1 METIKWIND
10 VNKED
15 IAVAGGKGAN
25 LGEMLK
31 NDFPVPPA
39 FIVTAD
45 AFWSFLEET
54 KIKDSVFNIL
64 RNVNVDEPD
73 DLEKKSEEIK
83 KIIINANIPWTTEVD
98 ILDAYRKLDDGFVAV
113 RSSATAEDL
122 PGASFAGQQETFLNV
137 KGEQTLLES
146 VKQCW
151 ASLYTPRAIF
161 YREKQGFKH
170 EDVKLAVVVQKMV
183 NADVSGVMFTSDPI
197 TGKPKVLIEVGYGL
211 GESVVGGKIT
221 PDTYVVD
228 QNTLKIEDK
237 NISVQKIEYVKGEDG
252 KTTEVEVEQWKQDKQ
267 KMSDND
273 IVKLAEIG
281 KRIET
286 HYNEPMDVEWCM
298 ENNEIYIVQARP
310 VTTIKKEEIKME
322 KEEKFVKER
331 KVLVKGLPASP
342 GTAVGI
348 VVIIKDSSELGK
360 IKEGSILVTQMTTP
374 DMVIGMKKA
383 KAIVTDEGGLTCH
396 AAIVSRELGIPC
408 IVGSGKATE
417 VLKEGTKITVDASTG
432 VVYEGIIKIEKKEG
446 KILPAAEYVPVT
458 GTKIYINLGV
468 PEKAEEYAK
477 LPVSGVGL
485 MREEFTVT
493 SYVGKHPLALIEQG
507 EPEVFIAALVEA
519 FSKVAR
525 AFYPR
530 PVVLRTSDFKTN
542 EYRNLKGGEKYES
555 VEANP
560 MIGWRGVS
568 RYVSEKYEKA
578 FRLELKA
585 IKKVRDSGLKN
596 FWLMLPFVRTVDE
609 VKKSLGIMKDEGLE
623 RSNDFKVWI
632 MAEVPSNIFLADQ
645 FAELVDGFSIGSN
658 DLTQLIMGADR
669 DSEILAQLGYFD
681 ERNEAVKR
689 AIAHLIKAAHEKGC
703 TVSIC
708 GQAPSVYPEF
718 TEFLVRNGIDSISLN
733 ADVVNK
739 TIRLV
744 ASIEQKIMLE
754 NARGKGNGKLEGVI

>member
-10 VNKED
+10 VNRED

-45 AFWSFLEET
+45 AFWNFLEET

-64 RNVNVDEPD
+64 RNINVDDSD
-73 DLEKKSEEIK
+73 DLEKKSGEIK
-83 KIIINANIPWTTEVD
+83 KIITSANMTWTIEVD
-98 ILDAYRKLDDGFVAV
+98 VLDAYRKLDDAFVAV

-122 PGASFAGQQETFLNV
+122 PEASFAGQQDTYLNV
-137 KGEQTLLES
+137 KGEQELLSS
-146 VKQCW
+146 VKKCW

-183 NADVSGVMFTSDPI
+183 NADISGVMFTSDPI
-197 TGKPKVLIEVGYGL
+197 TGKPKILIETGYGL
-211 GESVVGGKIT
+211 GETIVGGKIT
-221 PDTYVVD
+221 PDTYIVD
-228 QNTLKIEDK
+228 QDTLEIEDK
-237 NISVQKIEYVKGEDG
+237 NIATQKIKEVKGEDG

-267 KMSDND
+267 KMPDTD

-281 KRIET
+281 KRIEK

-310 VTTIKKEEIKME
+310 VTTIKKGGIKME

-331 KVLVKGLPASP
+331 KILVKGLPASP
-342 GTAVGI
+342 GTATGK

-360 IKEGSILVTQMTTP
+360 IKEGNILVTQMTTP

-383 KAIVTDEGGLTCH
+383 SAIVTDEGGLTCH

-408 IVGSGKATE
+408 IVGSGKATK
-417 VLKEGTKITVDASTG
+417 VLKEGDEITVDASTG
-432 VVYEGIIKIEKKEG
+432 VVYEGIIKIEKKEKE
-446 KILPAAEYVPVT
+446 KILQAAEYVPVT
-458 GTKIYINLGV
+458 GTKIYMNLGV
-468 PEKAEEYAK
+468 PEKAEECAR

-493 SYVGKHPLALIEQG
+493 SSVGKHPLALIEQG
-507 EPEVFIAALVEA
+507 KPEVFIDALVEA
-519 FSKVAR
+519 FSTVAR

-542 EYRNLKGGEKYES
+542 EYRNLEGGEKYES

-596 FWLMLPFVRTVDE
+596 LWLMLPFVRTVDE
-609 VKKSLGIMKDEGLE
+609 VKKALKIMKEEGLE
-623 RSNDFKVWI
+623 RNNDFKVWI
-632 MAEVPSNIFLADQ
+632 MAEVPSNVFLADQ

-689 AIAHLIKAAHEKGC
+689 AIAHLIKVAHEKGC

-754 NARGKGNGKLEGVI
+754 NARKRSE

>member
-73 DLEKKSEEIK
+73 DLEKKSGEIK
-83 KIIINANIPWTTEVD
+83 KIIINANMPWTTEVD

-122 PGASFAGQQETFLNV
+122 PEASFAGQQETFLNV
-137 KGEQTLLES
+137 KGEQSLLES

-237 NISVQKIEYVKGEDG
+237 NIAVQKIEYVKGEDG

-267 KMSDND
+267 KMSDSD

-322 KEEKFVKER
+322 KEEETVKER
-331 KVLVKGLPASP
+331 NILVKGLPASP
-342 GTAVGI
+342 GVAVGR

-360 IKEGSILVTQMTTP
+360 IKEGDILVTPMTTP
-374 DMVIGMKKA
+374 DMVPGMKKA
-383 KAIVTDEGGLTCH
+383 SAIVTDEGGLTCH

-408 IVGSGKATE
+408 IVGSGKATK
-417 VLKEGTKITVDASTG
+417 VLKEGAKITVDASTG
-432 VVYEGIIKIEKKEG
+432 VVYEGIIKTEKKEKEKG
-446 KILPAAEYVPVT
+446 LPAAEYVPVT
-458 GTKIYINLGV
+458 GTKVYMNLGV

-507 EPEVFIAALVEA
+507 EPEVFIDALVEA

-542 EYRNLKGGEKYES
+542 EYRNLEGGEKYES

-596 FWLMLPFVRTVDE
+596 LWLMLPFVRTVDE
-609 VKKSLGIMKDEGLE
+609 VKKSLKIMKDEGLE
-623 RSNDFKVWI
+623 RNNDFKVWI

-681 ERNEAVKR
+681 ERNDAVKR
-689 AIAHLIKAAHEKGC
+689 AIAHLIKIAHEKGC

-733 ADVVNK
+733 ADTVKN
-739 TIRLV
+739 TIRLI

-754 NARGKGNGKLEGVI
+754 NARKKSE

>member
-310 VTTIKKEEIKME
+310 VTTIKKEEK
-322 KEEKFVKER
+322 KWKRKKNLLKKER
-331 KVLVKGLPASP
+331 
-342 GTAVGI
+342 
-348 VVIIKDSSELGK
+348 
-360 IKEGSILVTQMTTP
+360 
-374 DMVIGMKKA
+374 
-383 KAIVTDEGGLTCH
+383 
-396 AAIVSRELGIPC
+396 
-408 IVGSGKATE
+408 
-417 VLKEGTKITVDASTG
+417 
-432 VVYEGIIKIEKKEG
+432 
-446 KILPAAEYVPVT
+446 
-458 GTKIYINLGV
+458 
-468 PEKAEEYAK
+468 
-477 LPVSGVGL
+477 
-485 MREEFTVT
+485 
-493 SYVGKHPLALIEQG
+493 
-507 EPEVFIAALVEA
+507 
-519 FSKVAR
+519 
-525 AFYPR
+525 
-530 PVVLRTSDFKTN
+530 
-542 EYRNLKGGEKYES
+542 
-555 VEANP
+555 
-560 MIGWRGVS
+560 
-568 RYVSEKYEKA
+568 
-578 FRLELKA
+578 
-585 IKKVRDSGLKN
+585 
-596 FWLMLPFVRTVDE
+596 
-609 VKKSLGIMKDEGLE
+609 
-623 RSNDFKVWI
+623 
-632 MAEVPSNIFLADQ
+632 FL
-645 FAELVDGFSIGSN
+645 
-658 DLTQLIMGADR
+658 
-669 DSEILAQLGYFD
+669 
-681 ERNEAVKR
+681 
-689 AIAHLIKAAHEKGC
+689 
-703 TVSIC
+703 
-708 GQAPSVYPEF
+708 
-718 TEFLVRNGIDSISLN
+718 
-733 ADVVNK
+733 
-739 TIRLV
+739 
-744 ASIEQKIMLE
+744 
-754 NARGKGNGKLEGVI
+754 

>member
-1 METIKWIND
+1 METIKWAQD
-10 VNKED
+10 VNKKD
-15 IAVAGGKGAN
+15 IGTVGGKGAN

-54 KIKDSVFNIL
+54 KTKDSVFSVL
-64 RNVNVDEPD
+64 RNVDVNDSD

-83 KIIINANIPWTTEVD
+83 KIITGANIPWTTEVD
-98 ILDAYRKLDDGFVAV
+98 ILDAYRKLDNGFVAV

-122 PGASFAGQQETFLNV
+122 PEASFAGQQETFLNV

-151 ASLYTPRAIF
+151 ASLYTSRAIF

-170 EDVKLAVVVQKMV
+170 EDVRLAVVVQKMV
-183 NADVSGVMFTSDPI
+183 DADVSGVMFTSDPI
-197 TGKPKVLIEVGYGL
+197 TGKPKVLIEAGYGL
-211 GESVVGGKIT
+211 GETIVGGKIT

-228 QNTLKIEDK
+228 QNTFEIEDK
-237 NISVQKIEYVKGEDG
+237 NISVQKIKYVKGEEG
-252 KTTEVEVEQWKQDKQ
+252 KTTEVEIEEGQQDKQ
-267 KMSDND
+267 KMSDDD
-273 IVKLAEIG
+273 IVKLAGIG
-281 KRIET
+281 KRIEQ

-322 KEEKFVKER
+322 KEEKFVKE
-331 KVLVKGLPASP
+331 KNVLVKGLPASP
-342 GTAVGI
+342 GTATGR
-348 VVIIKDSSELGK
+348 VVVIKDSSELGK
-360 IKEGSILVTQMTTP
+360 IKEGDILVTKMTTP
-374 DMVIGMKKA
+374 DMVPGMKKA

-417 VLKEGTKITVDASTG
+417 VLKEGAKITVDASTG
-432 VVYEGIIKIEKKEG
+432 VVYEGAVEIEKKEE
-446 KILPAAEYVPVT
+446 KEVLPSAEYVPVT

-507 EPEVFIAALVEA
+507 KPEVFIDALVDG

-542 EYRNLKGGEKYES
+542 EYRNLNGGEKYES

-596 FWLMLPFVRTVDE
+596 LWLMLPFVRTVDE
-609 VKKSLGIMKDEGLE
+609 VKKALKIMKDEGLE

-669 DSEILAQLGYFD
+669 DSEILAELGYFD
-681 ERNEAVKR
+681 ERNDAVKR
-689 AIAHLIKAAHEKGC
+689 AIAHLIKAAHEKNC

-718 TEFLVRNGIDSISLN
+718 TEFLVKSGIDSISLN
-733 ADVVNK
+733 SDVVNK
-739 TIRLV
+739 TIALV
-744 ASIEQKIMLE
+744 ASIERKILLE
-754 NARGKGNGKLEGVI
+754 NARKNSDAK